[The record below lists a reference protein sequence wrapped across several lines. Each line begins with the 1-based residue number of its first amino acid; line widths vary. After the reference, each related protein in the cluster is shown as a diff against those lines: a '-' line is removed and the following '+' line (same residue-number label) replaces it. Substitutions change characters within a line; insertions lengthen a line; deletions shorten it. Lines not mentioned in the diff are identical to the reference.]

1 MFHGNFHTPRPASDR
16 GFTLLETIV
25 ALLVLTVGVVAT
37 AFVAARSLSTSRQ
50 SKFMA
55 LATELA
61 SEKLED
67 LSRWDF
73 NDPNVCVQ
81 SGDTSEGSI
90 TPPPAAPA
98 PLKSITCPG
107 GATAMSVAYYD
118 LVSVDTPI
126 GTTDCSNPTYG
137 CFSEAVY
144 GTDGTL
150 NGENGYTVTSH
161 SPDGTVTVTP
171 PSGTAPSIPVTF
183 DRRWLIEASPVV
195 NGLTIT
201 GARRVTVLV
210 TLLDTSLYQA
220 TSVYVPVTFQMSIVR
235 P

>member
-1 MFHGNFHTPRPASDR
+1 
-16 GFTLLETIV
+16 V
-25 ALLVLTVGVVAT
+25 VGT
-37 AFVAARSLSTSRQ
+37 AFVAARSLSTTRQ

-55 LATELA
+55 LAAELA

-107 GATAMSVAYYD
+107 GATAYSVAYYD

-144 GTDGTL
+144 GTDGTT
-150 NGENGYTVTSH
+150 NGYTVTSH
-161 SPDGTVTVTP
+161 SPDGTITVTP
-171 PSGTAPSIPVTF
+171 PSASPPSIPVTF
-183 DRRWLIEASPVV
+183 DRRWLIEASPLV
-195 NGLTIT
+195 NGVTIT

-210 TLLDTSLYQA
+210 TLMDA
-220 TSVYVPVTFQMSIVR
+220 SVYPPVSFQLSLVR

>member
-1 MFHGNFHTPRPASDR
+1 
-16 GFTLLETIV
+16 V
-25 ALLVLTVGVVAT
+25 VGT
-37 AFVAARSLSTSRQ
+37 AFVATRSLSTTRQ
-50 SKFMA
+50 SKFMT
-55 LATELA
+55 LAAELA

-98 PLKSITCPG
+98 PLKSITCPVS
-107 GATAMSVAYYD
+107 GATAYSVAYYD

-144 GTDGTL
+144 GTDGTT
-150 NGENGYTVTSH
+150 NGYTVTSH

-171 PSGTAPSIPVTF
+171 PSASPPSIPVTF
-183 DRRWLIEASPVV
+183 DRRWVIEASPVV
-195 NGLTIT
+195 NGTTIT

-210 TLLDTSLYQA
+210 TLMDA
-220 TSVYVPVTFQMSIVR
+220 SVYPPVSFQMSMVR

>member
-1 MFHGNFHTPRPASDR
+1 
-16 GFTLLETIV
+16 V
-25 ALLVLTVGVVAT
+25 VGT
-37 AFVAARSLSTSRQ
+37 AFVAARSLSTTRQ
-50 SKFMA
+50 SKFMT
-55 LATELA
+55 LAAELA

-98 PLKSITCPG
+98 PLKSITCPVS
-107 GATAMSVAYYD
+107 GATAYSVAYYD

-144 GTDGTL
+144 GTDGTT
-150 NGENGYTVTSH
+150 NGYTVTSH

-171 PSGTAPSIPVTF
+171 PSASPPSIPVTF
-183 DRRWLIEASPVV
+183 DRRWVIEASPVV
-195 NGLTIT
+195 NGTTIT

-210 TLLDTSLYQA
+210 TLMDA
-220 TSVYVPVTFQMSIVR
+220 SVYPPVSFQMSMVR

>member
-1 MFHGNFHTPRPASDR
+1 MFHRNFQPPRPASDR

-25 ALLVLTVGVVAT
+25 ALIVLTVGVVAT
-37 AFVAARSLSTSRQ
+37 AFVAARSLSTTRQ

-67 LSRWDF
+67 LSRW
-73 NDPNVCVQ
+73 NAGDPNVCVQ

-98 PLKSITCPG
+98 PLKSITCPVSN
-107 GATAMSVAYYD
+107 ATAMSVAYYD

-126 GTTDCSNPTYG
+126 GTSDCSNPTYG

-171 PSGTAPSIPVTF
+171 PSASPPSIPVTF
-183 DRRWLIEASPVV
+183 DRRWLIEADPIV
-195 NGLTIT
+195 NGLTVT

-210 TLLDTSLYQA
+210 TLMDA
-220 TSVYVPVTFQMSIVR
+220 SVYPPVSFQMSMVR